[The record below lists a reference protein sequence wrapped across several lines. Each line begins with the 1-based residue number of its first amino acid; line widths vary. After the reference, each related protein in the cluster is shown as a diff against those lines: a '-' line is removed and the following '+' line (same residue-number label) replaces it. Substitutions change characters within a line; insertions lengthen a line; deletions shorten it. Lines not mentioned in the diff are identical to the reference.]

1 MTTNRPPHPEFAA
14 MTKMTSDLMAT
25 NPELELAYRYI
36 SHTNRHVFLTGKA
49 GTGKTTFLHRVKA
62 EIPKRMAVVAPT
74 GVAAINAK
82 GVTIH
87 SLFQLPFGTLMPERM
102 KQEVRTRRFSQKKQ
116 DLIKSLDLL
125 IIDEISMVRA
135 DMLDAIDAVLR
146 HVRRREEPFGG
157 LQLLMIGDLHQL
169 PPVVKDS
176 DWREMRE
183 LYKTSYFFASLAL
196 QKARAQ
202 VIQLKH
208 IYRQSDDVFINL
220 LNKVRN
226 NRMDQEVFDTLNSRY
241 RADFRPDDAEGYI
254 TLSSHN
260 HTSLAINREKL
271 TQLQGK
277 AYTFKASVTG
287 EFPESMYP
295 NEAELTFKIGAQ
307 VMFNKND
314 LGDYRQYFNGKIG
327 TITAIEQ
334 DEITVSCP
342 DDTKVTVSPVV
353 WENRKY
359 SLGAN
364 KEVQEDIVG
373 TYEQHPLKLAWS
385 ITIHKSQGL
394 TFENVVIDAQAA
406 FAHGQ
411 VYVAL
416 SRCKSFEGIVLR
428 TPIDLSSVRTDSVV
442 KNYSSVSEQNQPTV
456 SDLLR
461 DKHAYQADCLRELF
475 NFNYVER
482 AARWLHRGLLENEK
496 SIQGDTLESY
506 TRLLKIMDEELVLIG
521 NKFLPRLELYF
532 RNATLPSENQE
543 LTERLEGAAPYF
555 IKLFSQK
562 ILPEIKDFAVLT
574 DNKAIEGN
582 IAKRVSDLYHLLFV
596 KYRVFMALD
605 AGFDTATYVKA
616 RADADIDFLKVV
628 SGEPKSNLSKV
639 PKNIANRELYLQLV
653 TWRQRVALAEDVSA
667 FTVISNKAMLEI
679 SNVLPTS
686 KASLLRIGGFGKTRC
701 DKYGKEVLEI
711 IDNYLKEAKIP
722 GDLLVHATKDEP
734 KKDTK
739 VASFELFEAGKTI
752 AEIATARNL
761 KETTIFTHLAHFV
774 LEGSLDQS
782 SILDAETH
790 ATLLP
795 YFQEN
800 TEPELKKAF
809 EHFNGKYDYGQLRL
823 VRELVALEE
832 E

>member
-1 MTTNRPPHPEFAA
+1 MI
-14 MTKMTSDLMAT
+14 T
-25 NPELELAYRYI
+25 NPELELAFEYI
-36 SHTNRHVFLTGKA
+36 SQTGRNVFLTGKA
-49 GTGKTTFLHRVKA
+49 GTGKTTFLHRIRS
-62 EIPKRMAVVAPT
+62 EIAKRMVVVAPT

-87 SLFQLPFGTLMPERM
+87 SLFQLPFGVILPG
-102 KQEVRTRRFSQKKQ
+102 QETSSRQRAFSGKKI
-116 DLIKSLDLL
+116 DLIKSLDLVV
-125 IIDEISMVRA
+125 IDEISMVRA
-135 DMLDAIDAVLR
+135 DVLDAIDVVLR
-146 HVRRREEPFGG
+146 RYRNPNLPFGG

-169 PPVVKDS
+169 PPVVKPE
-176 DWREMRE
+176 DWDQLR
-183 LYKTSYFFASLAL
+183 LHYDTPYFFGSLAL
-196 QKARAQ
+196 KEAVPA

-208 IYRQSDDVFINL
+208 IYRQSDEVFIGL

-226 NRMDQEVFDTLNSRY
+226 NQLDNEVLSQLNERY
-241 RADFRPDDAEGYI
+241 DPLFKEEEGYI
-254 TLSSHN
+254 TLTSHN
-260 HTSLAINREKL
+260 RTADAINEEKL
-271 TQLQGK
+271 AALTTQE
-277 AYTFKASVTG
+277 YTFAAKI
-287 EFPESMYP
+287 ENNFPASMYP
-295 NEAELTFKIGAQ
+295 NHAILNFKVGAQ

-314 LGDYRQYFNGKIG
+314 AYPDRQFYNGKIG
-327 TITAIEQ
+327 TIQHIDPSAELIRVACPNEPVIDVFPAI
-334 DEITVSCP
+334 
-342 DDTKVTVSPVV
+342 
-353 WENRKY
+353 WENRVFELNEKT
-359 SLGAN
+359 
-364 KEVQEDIVG
+364 KEVEEKVIG
-373 TYEQHPLKLAWS
+373 TYEQHPLKLAWA